1 MLLPDDPRPLLYE
14 GLCYERLTDIAQTA
28 EEKQRDFT
36 LGEAVLRRAL
46 RLNLDLP
53 DYSPALPYRAL
64 AALYAHVNDYR
75 SVLEALKRAQQ
86 AAPSNSDAANVEHQI
101 QSVEQYLATQGHVT
115 TNR

>member
-1 MLLPDDPRPLLYE
+1 MDTISKRSEEVQNPHTTKTA
-14 GLCYERLTDIAQTA
+14 LCGPPA
-28 EEKQRDFT
+28 